1 MKPPKPVVI
10 LLGPTAVGKT
20 DISIKLAHAI
30 GAEIISVDSRSLYR
44 GMDIGTAKPTPEQ
57 MEQVRHRLV
66 DVAEPSERW
75 SLSRYLKAVRNAI
88 NDIHAQGKVA
98 LLVGGTGQYL
108 AAIVEGWEP
117 PPKAEDAAYRQS
129 LREYAEVEGHQ
140 ALHDLLASEDPLA
153 AEKIDARN
161 VRRVIRALEIYNVT
175 GIAPSELRNRTPPD
189 YSLLILGLKRERA
202 QLYERIDERIQE
214 MLRSGWVEEVAQLLE
229 HGVGLDSTS
238 FSAIGYRQIA
248 KYLQGE
254 CELQEAVEET
264 QRLSRQF
271 VRRQDN
277 WFRRFEP
284 DVHWF
289 DAQKDPQEQIVNLVS
304 RWLEG
309 TLDEQGSRSENDHV
323 SQDQEN

>member
-1 MKPPKPVVI
+1 MKPAKPVVI

-20 DISIKLAHAI
+20 ELSIELARAI

-44 GMDIGTAKPTPEQ
+44 GMDIGTAKPTAAQ
-57 MEQVRHRLV
+57 MRQVRHHLV

-75 SLSRYLKAVRNAI
+75 SLSRYLEAVRKAI
-88 NDIHAQGKVA
+88 EEIHAQGKVA

-108 AAIVEGWEP
+108 AAIIEGWEP
-117 PPKAEDAAYRQS
+117 PPKAEDTAYRRS
-129 LREYAEVEGHQ
+129 LRELAEVEGHDV
-140 ALHDLLASEDPLA
+140 LHEMLEKIDPVA
-153 AEKIDARN
+153 AGRIDARN
-161 VRRVIRALEIYNVT
+161 IRRVIRALEIHKVT
-175 GIAPSELRNRTPPD
+175 GIAPSEQRKRIPPD
-189 YSLLILGLKRERA
+189 YSFLILGLRRERA
-202 QLYERIDERIQE
+202 QLYERIDERIQA
-214 MLRSGWVEEVAQLLE
+214 MLKSGWVEEIAWLLE
-229 HGVGLDSTS
+229 KGVGLDSAS

-254 CELQEAVEET
+254 YELQDAVEET

-289 DAQKDPQEQIVNLVS
+289 DAHDDPQEQILNLVS

-309 TLDEQGSRSENDHV
+309 TIDKQARRSENDHV
-323 SQDQEN
+323 S